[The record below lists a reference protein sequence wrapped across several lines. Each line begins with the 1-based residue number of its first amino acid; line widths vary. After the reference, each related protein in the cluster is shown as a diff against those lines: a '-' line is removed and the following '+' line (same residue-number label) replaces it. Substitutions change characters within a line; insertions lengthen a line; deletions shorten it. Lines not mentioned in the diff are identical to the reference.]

1 MLKRAIYITNLASLS
16 VKNNQLIISPKDTTC
31 TPNSIPIEDLGYVI
45 IEHQQTII
53 TIPTLNALSNNN
65 VAVVFCG
72 QNMMPCSMLMN
83 LDTCSTQGERYRNQ
97 IEASIPIK
105 KQLWQQIVTA
115 KIKNQCRLLTK
126 LGKNGQKLAQLYTN
140 VKSGDTDNREGIAAR
155 IYWKELFGPD
165 FNRSREGS
173 PPNNLL
179 NYGYTILRA
188 AVARGLMGSGL
199 FPAFGVFHRNRSN
212 AFPLADDMMEPYR
225 PYVDEIVYH
234 LHENG
239 VEDLDKDVKAQI
251 VRLLFSDT
259 HFKNVTRPMDIGI
272 TFSCASLAKFF
283 AGTAKKLNFPEI
295 NTE

>member
-97 IEASIPIK
+97 IGASIPIK
-105 KQLWQQIVTA
+105 KQLWQQIVIA
-115 KIKNQCRLLTK
+115 KIKNQSRLLTK
-126 LGKNGQKLAQLYTN
+126 LGKNGQKLVQLYTN
-140 VKSGDTDNREGIAAR
+140 VKSGDADNKEGIAAR

-165 FNRSREGS
+165 FNRNREGS

-199 FPAFGVFHRNRSN
+199 LPAFGVFHRNRSN

-234 LHENG
+234 LYENG
-239 VEDLDKDVKAQI
+239 VDHLDKDVKAQI

-283 AGTAKKLNFPEI
+283 AGTDKKLNFPEI
-295 NTE
+295 NME